1 MIARQL
7 IASVLGDAIGELIPG
22 RVLRRRHQN
31 QRGLKMRKLVLGIA
45 VLLAPEP
52 A

>member
-22 RVLRRRHQN
+22 RVYVV
-31 QRGLKMRKLVLGIA
+31 GTKLNEV
-45 VLLAPEP
+45 
-52 A
+52 